1 MNKELRAGTAD
12 ENSTND
18 DNQHVSPAC
27 IKPNVSRSVLSLKEI
42 YDEVISMSLPIK
54 RDFTP
59 EEFNSYI
66 VVGFLPGAPIK
77 IMVGR
82 VVQVRNEAGAFGSN
96 QIFMRCPDGDLQVH
110 ENQWFYKAPDKFIP
124 RLNELF
130 KDVPEDDKKNIYSI
144 QGKYKQKG
152 FIIKSKVK
160 EGETTPMREVKTAI
174 INKLSEMG
182 F

>member
-1 MNKELRAGTAD
+1 MNKEILAGTDAD
-12 ENSTND
+12 SSTKD

-42 YDEVISMSLPIK
+42 YDEVISMSLPMK
-54 RDFTP
+54 RDFTT

-96 QIFMRCPDGDLQVH
+96 QIFIRCSDGSLQVH

-130 KDVPEDDKKNIYSI
+130 KDVPDDEKNNTYSI
-144 QGKYKQKG
+144 QGKYKRKG

-160 EGETTPMREVKTAI
+160 EGQTTPMREVRSAI

-182 F
+182 V